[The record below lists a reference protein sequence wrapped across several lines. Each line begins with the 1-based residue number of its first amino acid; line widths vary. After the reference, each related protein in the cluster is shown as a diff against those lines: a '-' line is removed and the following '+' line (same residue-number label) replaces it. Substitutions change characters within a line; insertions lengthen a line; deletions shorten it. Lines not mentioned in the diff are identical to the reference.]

1 MASDSAFLKSLD
13 GSYRSE
19 EILVHTLFSYQWTS
33 GSSDFDGFSIN
44 LAEDPTVEYP
54 NYPIATQDLGT
65 PTDNGTYSFLLF
77 NSVKNLFFDKD
88 IYEFYPSHSMFV
100 VDIGSQKFGQ
110 YIKKGSFKLSIGGVG
125 NYVQD
130 DSQGQVKLN
139 GTGDVVGHIFYTE
152 GLVALQRDM
161 NAGSNSI
168 TSNGVAIQGS
178 AVVTTDFSSSLD
190 IYEHTAVCNI
200 KPSEYNRTFNP
211 SAFKQMSGSNDTYNS
226 YIISGSANPY
236 ITTVGLYN
244 DLNELLV
251 VAKLSS
257 PITRTKYSDQTI
269 IVKFDE

>member
-1 MASDSAFLKSLD
+1 MASNSTVLKSLD

-19 EILVHTLFSYQWTS
+19 QILVHTLYSFEWTS

-54 NYPIATQDLGT
+54 NYPIATEDLGT
-65 PTDNGTYSFLLF
+65 ATDNGTYSFLLF

-100 VDIGSQKFGQ
+100 VDIGSQNFGE
-110 YIKKGSFKLSIGGVG
+110 YVKKGSFKLSIDGVG
-125 NYVQD
+125 NYIQD
-130 DSQGQVKLN
+130 DTSGQVKLN
-139 GTGDVVGHIFYTE
+139 GSGDTIGHIFYTE

-161 NAGSNSI
+161 NAGGNSI
-168 TSNGVAIQGS
+168 TSSGIAIQGS
-178 AVVTTDFSSSLD
+178 AVVNTNFSSSLD

-200 KPSEYNRTFNP
+200 KPSELNRTFNP
-211 SAFKQMSGSNDTYNS
+211 TAFRQLSGSDDTYNT
-226 YIISGSANPY
+226 YIASGSSNPY